1 MSNDPKKTFCVLPWI
16 HLATHPMGH
25 VSLCCEADMT
35 NHASSS
41 KNLIETIDHKEYDG
55 KIKFLGKDTI
65 TEIHNSDYFNK
76 VRKQMLE
83 GEKPAACMRC
93 YNREDKGL
101 DSKRLLEQREYPD
114 YKMQE
119 AIDNTNANGS
129 LKKTDLKF
137 VEFRLGNVCN
147 VKCRTCNPASSNR
160 WKTDYDKLQNGDW
173 EGADVIPQYRGIDWD
188 TFDWCEDENVYD
200 DILDKCEGLE
210 SLYINGGEPTLIKQH
225 WKFLQQ
231 LIDNGFSKNIKVW
244 YSLNMTAIP
253 DIAFDLWSQF
263 KEVEIR
269 ASIDDI
275 EERNTY
281 IRHPT
286 KWKNVLETVDQCL
299 ATDTVRIKILQ
310 TVSVYNFPYLSE
322 FHDYWAAYDSR
333 INISHNFVMY
343 PDFMAPDVIPLE
355 IRKQIIEKINRCT
368 TMSDHQKHEIEQMY
382 GNKENDSDKWKL
394 FINYTAEL
402 DRIRKESFAE
412 IFPEFK
418 ELINDQ
424 FNSL

>member
-1 MSNDPKKTFCVLPWI
+1 MSKDPNKTFCVLPWI

-35 NHASSS
+35 NNASSS
-41 KNLIETIDHKEYDG
+41 KNLINTIDNKEYNG

-76 VRKQMLE
+76 VRNQMLE
-83 GEKPAACMRC
+83 GEKPSACMRC

-101 DSKRLLEQREYPD
+101 DSKRLLEHREYPT
-114 YKMQE
+114 YKIEE
-119 AIDNTNANGS
+119 AVANTNTNGS
-129 LKKTDLKF
+129 LKKTDLRF

-173 EGADVIPQYRGIDWD
+173 EGADIIPQYRGIDWE
-188 TFDWCEDENVYD
+188 TFDWCEDKNVYD
-200 DILDKCEGLE
+200 DILDKCENLE
-210 SLYINGGEPTLIKQH
+210 SLHINGGEPTLIKQH
-225 WKFLQQ
+225 WHLLQN
-231 LIDNGFSKNIKVW
+231 LIDKGFAKNIKIW

-253 DIAFDLWSQF
+253 DIAFGLWAQF
-263 KEVEIR
+263 KAVEIR

-275 EERNTY
+275 EDRNYY

-299 ATDTVRIKILQ
+299 ATDTVHIKILQ
-310 TVSVYNFPYLSE
+310 TISVYNFPYLVE
-322 FHDYWAAYDSR
+322 FHNYWARYDSR
-333 INISHNFVMY
+333 ITISHNFVMY
-343 PDFMAPDVIPLE
+343 PNFMAPGVIPLS
-355 IRKQIIEKINRCT
+355 IRKKIIRDINACT
-368 TMSDHQKHEIEQMY
+368 IISDHQKHEIEKLF
-382 GNKENDSDKWKL
+382 GIEEHDPEIWKL

-402 DRIRKESFAE
+402 DKIRRESFSTT
-412 IFPEFK
+412 FPEFK
-418 ELINDQ
+418 ELIDAES
-424 FNSL
+424 NSK